1 VDSPVRRA
9 ELDDEPGLS
18 AAACLRLYRK
28 LAAGVSVVTSYA
40 PEGPVGLTA
49 SSVTSV
55 SLRPPILLLCLTSG
69 SRTLSAIRAQRAF
82 AVHLLRDDQHARAK
96 DFADP
101 RVPPGGRFAGQEYR
115 DVLGVP
121 VLSDVLA
128 WSVCFVE
135 DDRGYGDHCVVVGR
149 VVAAHVR
156 GGRPL
161 VWHDRS
167 FARLADAPDG
177 GPR

>member
-1 VDSPVRRA
+1 VDSPVLPDD
-9 ELDDEPGLS
+9 LDDEPGLS
-18 AAACLRLYRK
+18 AATCLRLYRK
-28 LAAGVSVVTSYA
+28 LAAGVTVVTSYA

-82 AVHLLRDDQHARAK
+82 AVHLLRDDQHARARA
-96 DFADP
+96 FADAQ
-101 RVPPGGRFAGQEYR
+101 VPPGGRFAGHEYR

-121 VLSDVLA
+121 LLTDALA

-135 DDRGYGDHCVVVGR
+135 DDRSYGDHCVVAGR
-149 VVAAHVR
+149 VVAAHVH

-161 VWHDRS
+161 LWHDRS
-167 FARLADAPDG
+167 FARLADDPDG